1 MQIVE
6 PIRDRGMVAKIGDYL
21 RRWDKRYFL
30 MFEFG
35 IYTGLRISDIL
46 ALTYGDIIEQYTS
59 GRRRWKE
66 HIERHEIKTGRRRL
80 IPLRDTSLG
89 NLIARELKPITQW
102 DLDEPIF
109 LSARRGPDGSRHA
122 IGRWQAYH
130 VLRQA
135 ARQCGV
141 LGHVGTHTLRK
152 TFGYHVYQRTRDVAQ
167 LQALFGHTSQAIT
180 LRYIGVSQD
189 THDAAYRV
197 LNFDGRI
204 GTEKTAKDAPQKT
217 GKQLRIRDELY

>member
-6 PIRDRGMVAKIGDYL
+6 PVRDRKMVSKIGDYL
-21 RRWDKRYFL
+21 RQWDKRYFM

-66 HIERHEIKTGRRRL
+66 HIELLEIKTGRRRM

-89 NLIARELKPITQW
+89 NLVARELKPITQW
-102 DLDEPIF
+102 NLEEPIVV
-109 LSARRGPDGSRHA
+109 STRRNHDGSRRA
-122 IGRWQAYH
+122 IGRWQAHY
-130 VLRQA
+130 VLRKA
-135 ARQCGV
+135 ARECGV
-141 LGHVGTHTLRK
+141 LGHIGTHTLRK
-152 TFGYHVYQRTRDVAQ
+152 TFGYHVYQQTRDVAQ
-167 LQALFGHTSQAIT
+167 LQALFGHTTQEVT

-189 THDAAYRV
+189 THDAAYKI
-197 LNFDGRI
+197 LNFDGRV
-204 GTEKTAKDAPQKT
+204 GSAKTSKDVPQKT
-217 GKQLRIRDELY
+217 GKQLRIRAELY